1 MHNNNDEKNPIKQQ
15 SFSKIIK
22 IKKSKESNENPEG
35 NKSTTAFT
43 EKDILAF
50 FFYIQMC
57 VCVSVHRSLLLR
69 SCEATSRPARGRS
82 TTATAAGAA
91 ERPGPWAVWRQLS
104 LSGWSWTCWDR
115 LSEGPE
121 GETEEFV

>member
-57 VCVSVHRSLLLR
+57 VCVCVSPSEFVAAKLR
-69 SCEATSRPARGRS
+69 GYKSPGEGQQYHSHSSGGSREARPVGRLE
-82 TTATAAGAA
+82 AA
-91 ERPGPWAVWRQLS
+91 EPLGMELDVLGPS
-104 LSGWSWTCWDR
+104 I
-115 LSEGPE
+115 
-121 GETEEFV
+121 